1 MVAENQPGH
10 IDQIKQTNAGAV
22 YRLIDQLGPV
32 SRIDLSRLAQLAPA
46 SITKIVREMLEAHLV
61 QELEIK
67 EAGNRG
73 RPAVGLVVETEAWHY
88 LSLRI
93 SRGEIFLALR
103 DLSSKLVVEESQELA
118 LKDDLPL
125 LDRIISHIDQFFIR
139 HQKKLERLT
148 SIAITL
154 PGIID
159 TENGIVHRMPFYE
172 DVKEMP
178 LGEALEQHTGVPVY
192 IQHDIS
198 AWTMAE
204 ALFGASRGA
213 RDVIQVV
220 IDHNVGAGVITDGH
234 LLHAGS
240 SSLVEIGHTQVDPY
254 GKRCYCGNHGCLETI
269 ASVDSILELAQL
281 RLNQSMSSMLHGQPL
296 TVDSLCQAALRG
308 DLLAKDIITGVGAHV
323 GRILAIMV
331 NLFNPQKI
339 LIGSPLSKAA
349 DILFPVISDSI
360 RQQALPA
367 YSQHIS
373 VESTQF
379 SNQGTMAGAALVKD
393 AMYTLPEAVSRR
405 SLGLPAEK
413 ICSVYRESD
422 IVPGEQTATSILKQ
436 RTKNLAPL
444 PYAHQQQKSPQ
455 EKTVVSITVDPESPE
470 SFMKLPKRRR
480 WVKEKYTR
488 WVKTQPCACC
498 GMPADD
504 PHHLIGH
511 GQGGMGTKAHDL
523 FVLPL
528 CRKHHNELH
537 TDTVAFEDKYG
548 SQLELIFRFID
559 RALAIGV
566 LA

>member
-1 MVAENQPGH
+1 MVADSQPGH

-67 EAGNRG
+67 EAGSRG
-73 RPAVGLVVETEAWHY
+73 RPAVGLMVETEAWHY
-88 LSLRI
+88 LSIRI

-103 DLSSKLVVEESQELA
+103 DLSSKLVVEEC
-118 LKDDLPL
+118 LPL
-125 LDRIISHIDQFFIR
+125 PLTEATPLLERIITHVDRFFTR
-139 HQKKLERLT
+139 HQQKLERLT

-159 TENGIVHRMPFYE
+159 TENGVVHRMPYYE

-178 LGEALEQHTGVPVY
+178 LGDALERHTGVPVY

-220 IDHNVGAGVITDGH
+220 IDHNVGAGVITDCH

-269 ASVDSILELAQL
+269 ASVDSVLELTQL

-296 TVDSLCQAALRG
+296 TVDSLCQAAMQG
-308 DLLAKDIITGVGAHV
+308 DLLAKDIISGVGAHV

-349 DILFPVISDSI
+349 DILFPAIADSI

-367 YSQHIS
+367 YSRNTV

-379 SNQGTMAGAALVKD
+379 TNQGTMAGAALVKD
-393 AMYTLPEAVSRR
+393 AMYNG
-405 SLGLPAEK
+405 SL
-413 ICSVYRESD
+413 
-422 IVPGEQTATSILKQ
+422 
-436 RTKNLAPL
+436 
-444 PYAHQQQKSPQ
+444 
-455 EKTVVSITVDPESPE
+455 
-470 SFMKLPKRRR
+470 
-480 WVKEKYTR
+480 
-488 WVKTQPCACC
+488 
-498 GMPADD
+498 
-504 PHHLIGH
+504 LIRLL
-511 GQGGMGTKAHDL
+511 QG
-523 FVLPL
+523 
-528 CRKHHNELH
+528 
-537 TDTVAFEDKYG
+537 
-548 SQLELIFRFID
+548 
-559 RALAIGV
+559 
-566 LA
+566 

>member
-1 MVAENQPGH
+1 MVADSQPGH

-61 QELEIK
+61 QETEIQ
-67 EAGNRG
+67 EPGSRG

-93 SRGEIFLALR
+93 SRGEIFLSLR
-103 DLSSKLVVEESQELA
+103 DLSSKLVVEDRL
-118 LKDDLPL
+118 DLPL
-125 LDRIISHIDQFFIR
+125 TAADPLLTRIITQIDQFFIR
-139 HQKKLERLT
+139 HQHKLERLT
-148 SIAITL
+148 AIAITL

-178 LGEALEQHTGVPVY
+178 LGEALEEHTGVPVY
-192 IQHDIS
+192 VQHDIS

-220 IDHNVGAGVITDGH
+220 IDHNVGAGVITDGR

-269 ASVDSILELAQL
+269 ASVESVLELAQL
-281 RLNQSMSSMLHGQPL
+281 RMSQSMSSMLHQQPL
-296 TVDSLCQAALRG
+296 TVEWLCQAALKG
-308 DLLAKDIITGVGAHV
+308 DLLAKDIISGVGANV

-339 LIGSPLSKAA
+339 LIGSPLSLAA
-349 DILFPVISDSI
+349 DVLFPTIADCI

-379 SNQGTMAGAALVKD
+379 TNQGTMAGAALVKD
-393 AMYTLPEAVSRR
+393 AMYNG
-405 SLGLPAEK
+405 SL
-413 ICSVYRESD
+413 
-422 IVPGEQTATSILKQ
+422 
-436 RTKNLAPL
+436 
-444 PYAHQQQKSPQ
+444 
-455 EKTVVSITVDPESPE
+455 
-470 SFMKLPKRRR
+470 
-480 WVKEKYTR
+480 
-488 WVKTQPCACC
+488 
-498 GMPADD
+498 
-504 PHHLIGH
+504 LIRLL
-511 GQGGMGTKAHDL
+511 QG
-523 FVLPL
+523 
-528 CRKHHNELH
+528 
-537 TDTVAFEDKYG
+537 
-548 SQLELIFRFID
+548 
-559 RALAIGV
+559 
-566 LA
+566 

>member
-220 IDHNVGAGVITDGH
+220 IDHNVRNLVSPIGI
-234 LLHAGS
+234 S

-308 DLLAKDIITGVGAHV
+308 DLLAKDIITGVGANV

-393 AMYTLPEAVSRR
+393 AMYNG
-405 SLGLPAEK
+405 SL
-413 ICSVYRESD
+413 
-422 IVPGEQTATSILKQ
+422 
-436 RTKNLAPL
+436 
-444 PYAHQQQKSPQ
+444 
-455 EKTVVSITVDPESPE
+455 
-470 SFMKLPKRRR
+470 
-480 WVKEKYTR
+480 
-488 WVKTQPCACC
+488 
-498 GMPADD
+498 
-504 PHHLIGH
+504 LIRLL
-511 GQGGMGTKAHDL
+511 QG
-523 FVLPL
+523 
-528 CRKHHNELH
+528 
-537 TDTVAFEDKYG
+537 
-548 SQLELIFRFID
+548 
-559 RALAIGV
+559 
-566 LA
+566 

>member
-1 MVAENQPGH
+1 
-10 IDQIKQTNAGAV
+10 
-22 YRLIDQLGPV
+22 
-32 SRIDLSRLAQLAPA
+32 
-46 SITKIVREMLEAHLV
+46 
-61 QELEIK
+61 
-67 EAGNRG
+67 
-73 RPAVGLVVETEAWHY
+73 
-88 LSLRI
+88 
-93 SRGEIFLALR
+93 
-103 DLSSKLVVEESQELA
+103 
-118 LKDDLPL
+118 
-125 LDRIISHIDQFFIR
+125 
-139 HQKKLERLT
+139 
-148 SIAITL
+148 
-154 PGIID
+154 
-159 TENGIVHRMPFYE
+159 
-172 DVKEMP
+172 MP

-308 DLLAKDIITGVGAHV
+308 DLLAKDIITRVGAHV

-349 DILFPVISDSI
+349 DILFTVISDSI

-393 AMYTLPEAVSRR
+393 AMYNG
-405 SLGLPAEK
+405 SL
-413 ICSVYRESD
+413 
-422 IVPGEQTATSILKQ
+422 
-436 RTKNLAPL
+436 
-444 PYAHQQQKSPQ
+444 
-455 EKTVVSITVDPESPE
+455 
-470 SFMKLPKRRR
+470 
-480 WVKEKYTR
+480 
-488 WVKTQPCACC
+488 
-498 GMPADD
+498 
-504 PHHLIGH
+504 LIRLL
-511 GQGGMGTKAHDL
+511 QG
-523 FVLPL
+523 
-528 CRKHHNELH
+528 
-537 TDTVAFEDKYG
+537 
-548 SQLELIFRFID
+548 
-559 RALAIGV
+559 
-566 LA
+566 